1 LGQLT
6 PSFIATENQNTTDM
20 KTKIQNQYVDPLDVS
35 TAIKRKFK
43 TIRNFCHASGIK
55 YHVMT
60 SAING
65 RMSTPRSQSI
75 LNQAKQSIHETDLA
89 PCIWCIDDD
98 QRKFVENAVKTRFAT
113 LQNFCRQNPQFSLTF
128 VHNVIAGKRKRVDDR
143 VLALIDTLQN

>member
-1 LGQLT
+1 MKT
-6 PSFIATENQNTTDM
+6 MIENQF
-20 KTKIQNQYVDPLDVS
+20 VDPLDVS

-43 TIRNFCHASGIK
+43 TIRNFCQASGIK

-75 LNQAKQSIHETDLA
+75 LNQAKQTIHETELA
-89 PCIWCIDDD
+89 PCIWCIDTD
-98 QRKFVENAVKTRFAT
+98 QRIFVEKALKSQFGT

>member
-1 LGQLT
+1 MK
-6 PSFIATENQNTTDM
+6 PMIENQF
-20 KTKIQNQYVDPLDVS
+20 VDPLDVS

-75 LNQAKQSIHETDLA
+75 LNQAKQTIHETELM
-89 PCIWCIDDD
+89 PCVWCIDKD
-98 QRKFVENAVKTRFAT
+98 QRIFVERSLKSQFGT

>member
-1 LGQLT
+1 MKT
-6 PSFIATENQNTTDM
+6 MIENQF
-20 KTKIQNQYVDPLDVS
+20 VDPLDVS

-43 TIRNFCHASGIK
+43 TIRNFCQASGIK

-75 LNQAKQSIHETDLA
+75 LNQAKQTIHETELA
-89 PCIWCIDDD
+89 PCIWCIDTD
-98 QRKFVENAVKTRFAT
+98 QRIFVEKALKSQFGT

-143 VLALIDTLQN
+143 VLALIDKLNTHE

>member
-1 LGQLT
+1 
-6 PSFIATENQNTTDM
+6 M
-20 KTKIQNQYVDPLDVS
+20 KTKIENQYVDPLDIS
-35 TAIKRKFK
+35 MAIKRKFK

-89 PCIWCIDDD
+89 PCIWCIDND
-98 QRKFVENAVKTRFAT
+98 QRIFVEKAVKTRFGT

>member
-1 LGQLT
+1 MKT
-6 PSFIATENQNTTDM
+6 MIENQF
-20 KTKIQNQYVDPLDVS
+20 VDPLDVS

-43 TIRNFCHASGIK
+43 TIRNFCQASGIK

-75 LNQAKQSIHETDLA
+75 LNQAKQTIHETELM
-89 PCIWCIDDD
+89 PCVWCIDTD
-98 QRKFVENAVKTRFAT
+98 QRIFVEKAVKTRFGT
-113 LQNFCRQNPQFSLTF
+113 LQNFCRQNPEFSLTF

>member
-1 LGQLT
+1 
-6 PSFIATENQNTTDM
+6 M
-20 KTKIQNQYVDPLDVS
+20 KTKIENQFVDPLDVS

-43 TIRNFCHASGIK
+43 TIRNFCQASGIK

-75 LNQAKQSIHETDLA
+75 LNHAKQSIHETELA
-89 PCIWCIDDD
+89 PCIWCIDND
-98 QRKFVENAVKTRFAT
+98 QRMFVEKALKSQFGT
-113 LQNFCRQNPQFSLTF
+113 LQNFCRQNPEFSLTF

-143 VLALIDTLQN
+143 VLALIETLNDHE

>member
-1 LGQLT
+1 
-6 PSFIATENQNTTDM
+6 M
-20 KTKIQNQYVDPLDVS
+20 KTKIENQFIDPLDLS
-35 TAIKRKFK
+35 TDIKRKFK
-43 TIRNFCHASGIK
+43 TIRNFCQATGIK

-75 LNQAKQSIHETDLA
+75 LNQAKQSIHETELA
-89 PCIWCIDDD
+89 PCIWCIDNE
-98 QRKFVENAVKTRFAT
+98 QRIFVEKVLKSQFGT

-143 VLALIDTLQN
+143 VLALIDTLKK

>member
-1 LGQLT
+1 MKT
-6 PSFIATENQNTTDM
+6 MIENQF
-20 KTKIQNQYVDPLDVS
+20 VDPLDVS

-43 TIRNFCHASGIK
+43 TIRNFCQASGIK

-75 LNQAKQSIHETDLA
+75 LNQAKQTIHETELM
-89 PCIWCIDDD
+89 PCVWCIDTD
-98 QRKFVENAVKTRFAT
+98 QRIFVEKALKSQFGT

>member
-1 LGQLT
+1 M
-6 PSFIATENQNTTDM
+6 IENQF
-20 KTKIQNQYVDPLDVS
+20 VDPLDVS

-43 TIRNFCHASGIK
+43 TIRNFCQASGIK

-75 LNQAKQSIHETDLA
+75 LNQAKQTIHETELA
-89 PCIWCIDDD
+89 PCIWCIDTD
-98 QRKFVENAVKTRFAT
+98 QRIFVEKALKSQFGT
-113 LQNFCRQNPQFSLTF
+113 LKNFCRQNPQFSLTF

-143 VLALIDTLQN
+143 VLALIDKLNTHE

>member
-1 LGQLT
+1 MKT
-6 PSFIATENQNTTDM
+6 MIENQF
-20 KTKIQNQYVDPLDVS
+20 VDPLDVS

-43 TIRNFCHASGIK
+43 TIRNFCQASGIK

-75 LNQAKQSIHETDLA
+75 LNQAKQTIHETELA
-89 PCIWCIDDD
+89 PCIWCIDND
-98 QRKFVENAVKTRFAT
+98 QRIFVEKALKSQFGT

>member
-1 LGQLT
+1 M
-6 PSFIATENQNTTDM
+6 IENQF
-20 KTKIQNQYVDPLDVS
+20 VDPLDVS

-43 TIRNFCHASGIK
+43 TIRNFCQASGIK

-75 LNQAKQSIHETDLA
+75 LNQAKQTIHETELA
-89 PCIWCIDDD
+89 PCIWCIDTD
-98 QRKFVENAVKTRFAT
+98 QRIFVEKALKSQFGT

-143 VLALIDTLQN
+143 VLALIDKLNTHE